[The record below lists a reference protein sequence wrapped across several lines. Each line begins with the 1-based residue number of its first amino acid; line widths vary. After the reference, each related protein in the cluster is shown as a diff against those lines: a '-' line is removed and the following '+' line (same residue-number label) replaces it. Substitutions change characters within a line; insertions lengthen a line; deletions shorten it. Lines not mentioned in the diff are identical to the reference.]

1 MSEEEKDIL
10 VSKRKYWTKIMKYNL
25 VGTIFLVILFFLLAI
40 TIGDSCDGKVSE
52 VGMGCNLI
60 LIVLLLFYLFLFI
73 SWPLS
78 FIIYGYQSFKIYN
91 LNTKELLE
99 QEEAE
104 EEHIEFLKFKKNIE
118 TKKKQAM
125 KREEALDYDSA
136 IRIWEEL
143 GEIKEAARIRKL
155 KTEEGSV
162 KVDQTI
168 VQGDQITK
176 TEIKDSVVSKSNI
189 GTGEDDKISKLEKI
203 AEMKKEGLIDDDEF
217 KQMKKEILGK

>member
-52 VGMGCNLI
+52 AGMGCNLV
-60 LIVLLLFYLFLFI
+60 LIFILLFYLFLFI

-78 FIIYGYQSFKIYN
+78 FIIYGYQSFKIYK
-91 LNTKELLE
+91 LN
-99 QEEAE
+99 
-104 EEHIEFLKFKKNIE
+104 IENKNIDIENKNIE
-118 TKKKQAM
+118 TKKKQAVE
-125 KREEALDYDSA
+125 REEALDYDSA
-136 IRIWEEL
+136 IQIWEEI
-143 GEIKEAARIRKL
+143 GEINEAARVRKL
-155 KTEEGSV
+155 QAEMGSV
-162 KVDQTI
+162 KVAQSV

-176 TEIKDSVVSKSNI
+176 TEIKDSVLNRSNVGSGSSKMQ
-189 GTGEDDKISKLEKI
+189 ELEKLT
-203 AEMKKEGLIDDDEF
+203 EMKEKGLIDDDEF